1 MNFIEIKDLTK
12 IYEMGNKKIYAV
24 NNVNLTVNK
33 EEFIILFGPSGSGKT
48 TLLLL
53 LGGLIKPTSGSIIVE
68 AQDITKLN
76 GSALVRWRQKN
87 VGFIFQK
94 INLIDFLD
102 VYDNVIVP
110 VVPFKRELND
120 NDTKKKALE
129 LIEKVGLKERISH
142 KPSQLSVGEQQ
153 RVAVARA
160 LITEPKIILADEPTA
175 HLDTETG
182 KKIVELMKELQKRFK
197 STFIVSTHDPELL
210 NLADRIV
217 KMRDGKLIAETY
229 QGH

>member
-1 MNFIEIKDLTK
+1 MNFIEIKNLTK

-68 AQDITKLN
+68 GQDITKLRV
-76 GSALVRWRQKN
+76 SALVRWRQKN

-110 VVPFKRELND
+110 IVPFKINLND
-120 NDTKKKALE
+120 SKKKAHE
-129 LIEKVGLKERISH
+129 LIERVGLKERTSH
-142 KPSQLSVGEQQ
+142 RPSQLSVGEQQ
-153 RVAVARA
+153 RVAIARA
-160 LITEPKIILADEPTA
+160 LITEPKIVLADEPTA

-182 KKIVELMKELQKRFK
+182 KKIVKLMKELQKRFK

-217 KMRDGKLIAETY
+217 KMRDGKVITDA
-229 QGH
+229 